1 MVTILDRTNPSPDAK
16 RVRHPEKANRPDT
29 EVLRKP
35 EWIRVRAPTSKGY
48 QETRDLVRSH
58 KLVTV

>member
-35 EWIRVRAPTSKGY
+35 EWIRVRAPTSKG
-48 QETRDLVRSH
+48 
-58 KLVTV
+58 